1 MTERRVF
8 TLAHPQARAN
18 AIEAIRQA
26 PDGYRV
32 EVKPQNR
39 TLEQN
44 ARMWA
49 MLTELSRQVVWHGQQ
64 LTAENWKDVL
74 TAALMRQQ
82 VVPGVDGGFVVL
94 GTSTR
99 RMTKGEMAEL
109 IELITAFG
117 AQHGVVFGDG
127 CAVRSAAS

>member
-1 MTERRVF
+1 MTARRVF
-8 TLAHPQARAN
+8 ILAHPQARAN

-74 TAALMRQQ
+74 TAALKRQQ

-109 IELITAFG
+109 IELITVFG

-127 CAVRSAAS
+127 CAVEE

>member
-1 MTERRVF
+1 MSERRIF
-8 TLAHPQARAN
+8 ILAHPQARAN

-32 EVKPQNR
+32 EVKPQKR

-64 LTAENWKDVL
+64 LSAENWKDVL
-74 TAALMRQQ
+74 TAALKRQQ

-117 AQHGVVFGDG
+117 VEHGVVFGDG
-127 CAVRSAAS
+127 CAVEE

>member
-1 MTERRVF
+1 MSERRIF
-8 TLAHPQARAN
+8 ILAHPQARAN

-64 LTAENWKDVL
+64 LSAENWKDVL
-74 TAALMRQQ
+74 TAALKRQQ

-117 AQHGVVFGDG
+117 VEHGVVFGDG
-127 CAVRSAAS
+127 CAVEE

>member
-1 MTERRVF
+1 MSERRIF
-8 TLAHPQARAN
+8 ILAHPQARAN

-74 TAALMRQQ
+74 TAALKRQQ

-117 AQHGVVFGDG
+117 VQHDVVFGDG
-127 CAVRSAAS
+127 CAVEE

>member
-1 MTERRVF
+1 MTERRIF
-8 TLAHPQARAN
+8 ILAHPQARAN

-74 TAALMRQQ
+74 TAALKRQQ

-117 AQHGVVFGDG
+117 AQHDVVFGDG
-127 CAVRSAAS
+127 CAVEE

>member
-1 MTERRVF
+1 MSERRIF
-8 TLAHPQARAN
+8 ILAHPQARAN

-32 EVKPQNR
+32 EVKPQSR

-74 TAALMRQQ
+74 TAALKRQQ

-109 IELITAFG
+109 IEFITAFG
-117 AQHGVVFGDG
+117 TQQGVVFGDG
-127 CAVRSAAS
+127 YAFEE

>member
-1 MTERRVF
+1 MTARRVF
-8 TLAHPQARAN
+8 ILAHPQARAN

-49 MLTELSRQVVWHGQQ
+49 MLTELSRQVVWHGQK
-64 LTAENWKDVL
+64 LSAENWKDVL
-74 TAALMRQQ
+74 TAALKRQQ

-99 RMTKGEMAEL
+99 RMTKGEMSDL

-117 AQHGVVFGDG
+117 VEHGVVFGDG
-127 CAVRSAAS
+127 FAVQE

>member
-1 MTERRVF
+1 MTERRIF
-8 TLAHPQARAN
+8 ILAHPQARAN
-18 AIEAIRQA
+18 AIEATRQA

-74 TAALMRQQ
+74 TAALKRQQ

-117 AQHGVVFGDG
+117 AQHDVVFGDG
-127 CAVRSAAS
+127 CAVEE

>member
-8 TLAHPQARAN
+8 ILAHQQARAN

-49 MLTELSRQVVWHGQQ
+49 MLTDLSRQVVWHGQQ
-64 LTAENWKDVL
+64 LTAENWKDVM
-74 TAALMRQQ
+74 TAALKRQQ

-117 AQHGVVFGDG
+117 VQHGVVFGDG
-127 CAVRSAAS
+127 CAVEE

>member
-8 TLAHPQARAN
+8 ILAHPQARAN
-18 AIEAIRQA
+18 AVEAVRAA

-32 EVKPQNR
+32 EVKQSTR
-39 TLEQN
+39 SLEAN
-44 ARMWA
+44 AKMWA
-49 MLTELSRQVVWHGQQ
+49 MLHELSRQVVWHGQQ

-74 TAALMRQQ
+74 TAALKRQQ

-109 IELITAFG
+109 IEMITAFG
-117 AQHGVVFGDG
+117 VQHDVVFGDG
-127 CAVRSAAS
+127 CAVEE

>member
-1 MTERRVF
+1 MTARRVF
-8 TLAHPQARAN
+8 ILAHPQARAN

-74 TAALMRQQ
+74 TAALKRQQ

-117 AQHGVVFGDG
+117 VQHGVVFGDG
-127 CAVRSAAS
+127 CAVEE

>member
-1 MTERRVF
+1 MSERRIF
-8 TLAHPQARAN
+8 ILAHPQARAN

-26 PDGYRV
+26 PEGYRV

-64 LTAENWKDVL
+64 LSAENWKDVL
-74 TAALMRQQ
+74 TAALKRQQ

-99 RMTKGEMAEL
+99 RMTKGEMSDL

-117 AQHGVVFGDG
+117 TEHGVVFGDG
-127 CAVRSAAS
+127 FAIQE

>member
-8 TLAHPQARAN
+8 ILAHPQARAN

-74 TAALMRQQ
+74 TAALKRQQ

-117 AQHGVVFGDG
+117 VEHGVVFGDG
-127 CAVRSAAS
+127 CAVEE